1 MFLTEMIRRHT
12 VGGAAVTEEL
22 IPGFKFSRAS
32 YLAGLMRPQ
41 IIKDLELEKYGFKY
55 LPRNPSS
62 FTPTLRNSVYGGK
75 YLLLGED
82 EKENWKSISQFSVKD
97 ADAFPKYEEFLGK
110 IRDLIQPILDNPLPS
125 PLQGHLS
132 DKMRS
137 MNTSYQLVKVGF
149 RHQEILVPFYELMM
163 GPADHILNR
172 WFDSEILKTTL
183 ATDAVVGALISPKQ
197 NGSAYVLL
205 HHCMGEAAGKKGV
218 WSYMEGGM
226 GAVSQSIARSAK
238 NHGADIITNAT
249 VKRILCDGGKV
260 RGVLMADGSEISAE
274 IVLSG
279 CTPYHTFL
287 VACTIFIN
295 CII

>member
-1 MFLTEMIRRHT
+1 
-12 VGGAAVTEEL
+12 
-22 IPGFKFSRAS
+22 
-32 YLAGLMRPQ
+32 MRPQ

-62 FTPTLRNSVYGGK
+62 FTPTLQNSAYRGK
-75 YLLLGED
+75 YLILGED
-82 EKENWKSISQFSVKD
+82 EQENWKSIAQFSVKD

-110 IRDLIQPILDNPLPS
+110 VRDLIQPILDNPLPN
-125 PLQGHLS
+125 PMQGS
-132 DKMRS
+132 ITERIRS
-137 MNTSYQLVKVGF
+137 MNTAYQLMKIGYKN
-149 RHQEILVPFYELMM
+149 QEILVPFYELMM

-172 WFDSEILKTTL
+172 WFESEILKTTL

-226 GAVSQSIARSAK
+226 GAVSESIARSAK
-238 NHGADIITNAT
+238 NHGAEIVTNAT
-249 VKRILCDGGKV
+249 VKRILCDGDRV
-260 RGVLMADGSEISAE
+260 RGVQMMDGSEILADT
-274 IVLSG
+274 VLSG

-287 VACTIFIN
+287 VRFDLY
-295 CII
+295 CIT